1 MNEGWKNE
9 NENAYE
15 EVTINMLS
23 GDLICEDDING
34 MVGRSREAYDFARQD
49 LTDMT
54 RQCIG
59 GRTSMLIYLKIHY

>member
-34 MVGRSREAYDFARQD
+34 MVGRSREAYDF
-49 LTDMT
+49 
-54 RQCIG
+54 IK
-59 GRTSMLIYLKIHY
+59 KIFVEGSFHFSQINHSDER

>member
-1 MNEGWKNE
+1 MNEGWINE

-34 MVGRSREAYDFARQD
+34 IEGSFHFSQINHSDER
-49 LTDMT
+49 
-54 RQCIG
+54 
-59 GRTSMLIYLKIHY
+59 